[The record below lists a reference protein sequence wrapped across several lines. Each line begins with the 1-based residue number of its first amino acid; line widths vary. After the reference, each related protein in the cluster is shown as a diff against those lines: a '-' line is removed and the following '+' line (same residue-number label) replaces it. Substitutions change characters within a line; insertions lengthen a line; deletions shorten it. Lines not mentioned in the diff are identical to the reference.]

1 MSKML
6 NVEVQLASKMPGSL
20 IPTWAKKHAE
30 QALTPGRMTP
40 ARYRFSAAAA
50 YSGYHATPNMGSRLA
65 ISPAVGCK
73 RFSAASRW

>member
-6 NVEVQLASKMPGSL
+6 NVVQLGLKMPGSL

-30 QALTPGRMTP
+30 QTLTPGRMTP

-50 YSGYHATPNMGSRLA
+50 YLGNHATPKMGIRLA
-65 ISPAVGCK
+65 ISPAVGCTG
-73 RFSAASRW
+73 